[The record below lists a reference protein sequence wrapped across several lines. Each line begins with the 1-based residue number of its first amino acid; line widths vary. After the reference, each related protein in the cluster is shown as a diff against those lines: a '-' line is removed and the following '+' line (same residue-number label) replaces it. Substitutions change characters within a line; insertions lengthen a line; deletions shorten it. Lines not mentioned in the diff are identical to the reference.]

1 MIFKHISGERQQPP
15 PDSPTEHTLLAL
27 CENTESGWSRV
38 DDDNVVAGKLVK
50 HRRAPTPTASEE
62 G

>member
-1 MIFKHISGERQQPP
+1 MIFTHVSGERQQPP
-15 PDSPTEHTLLAL
+15 PDSPAEQALLDA
-27 CENTESGWSRV
+27 CKDPGSGWSAV
-38 DDDNVVAGKLVK
+38 DDANTIGGRLVK